1 MVEYEDMISFVV
13 PGNPVAKGRARSF
26 VRNGH
31 VAHYTP
37 EKTANYENLVKLMA
51 LECMVGKSLLDG
63 AVSMRISLHVPIPS
77 SWSKKK
83 QEQARNGELRPLT
96 KPDCSN
102 VTKAIE
108 DAMNGIVYVDDK
120 QIVELSVSKYYSEL
134 PRAEIKV
141 SECT

>member
-1 MVEYEDMISFVV
+1 MIEYQNMITFIV

-37 EKTANYENLVKLMA
+37 QKTVSYEGLVKLMA
-51 LECMVGKSLLDG
+51 SESMAGKSLLDG
-63 AVSMRISLHVPIPS
+63 AVSMQVSLHVPIPS
-77 SWSKKK
+77 SWPKKK

-108 DAMNGIVYVDDK
+108 DAMNGIVYADDK

-134 PRAEIKV
+134 PRAEVRVAAI
-141 SECT
+141 